1 MWDDHGNR
9 YDMMNGGGA
18 MTGVWVLVLV
28 LLSLALIAVV
38 ANLYL
43 HLSPRRGDA
52 TAPTAPAA
60 PAGPEARSI
69 LDRRLALGEITAE
82 EYASVRAALE
92 A

>member
-1 MWDDHGNR
+1 MWDGHENQ

-18 MTGVWVLVLV
+18 MMGFGVLVLV
-28 LLSLALIAVV
+28 LLVLALIAVL

-43 HLSPRRGDA
+43 HLSPRTGDA
-52 TAPTAPAA
+52 TAPAA
-60 PAGPEARSI
+60 PTEPEARRL
-69 LDRRLALGEITAE
+69 LDRRLALGEIDAE

>member
-1 MWDDHGNR
+1 MWDDHDNR

-18 MTGVWVLVLV
+18 MMGLGILVLV
-28 LLSLALIAVV
+28 LLVVALIAVF

-43 HLSPRRGDA
+43 HLSSGRGEA
-52 TAPTAPAA
+52 AA
-60 PAGPEARSI
+60 PPVPAEREARRL

-82 EYASVRAALE
+82 EYASTRAALD

>member
-1 MWDDHGNR
+1 MWDDRYNR

-18 MTGVWVLVLV
+18 MTGFGVLVLV
-28 LLSLALIAVV
+28 LLLVALIAVF

-43 HLSPRRGDA
+43 HLRSGRGA
-52 TAPTAPAA
+52 AAAPPAPAER
-60 PAGPEARSI
+60 EARRL

-82 EYASVRAALE
+82 EYASIRAALD